1 MGLCPAIDIGCGRG
15 ELSRYSDSLR
25 TGRSGVRIQVCDV
38 LFRTSPDHPCGPPSL
53 LCNGYRDSFSDVKW
67 PERGVEYPPPS
78 SAEANETVQ
87 L

>member
-1 MGLCPAIDIGCGRG
+1 MGLCPAMDIGYGRG

-38 LFRTSPDHPCGPPSL
+38 LFRTSPDQPCGPPSL

-67 PERGVEYPPPS
+67 PELGVEYPPPS